1 MFKFFKILFD
11 LEVMTKFLKLLVVVM
26 IALFCVLQM
35 QISEDGSQKY
45 FRDLLYRFGFT
56 KAALREL
63 NKNDKIAL
71 IMISSLKQLS
81 MKFCIGHY
89 FDYFIS

>member
-1 MFKFFKILFD
+1 
-11 LEVMTKFLKLLVVVM
+11 MTKFLILLVVVM

-35 QISEDGSQKY
+35 KISKDGSQKY

-63 NKNDKIAL
+63 NKNDEIAL
-71 IMISSLKQLS
+71 LMISSLKQLS
-81 MKFCIGHY
+81 MKFLKVK
-89 FDYFIS
+89 FFFIFF